1 MVLGIALVFLNGSS
15 ANAAA
20 AESVTILFSANVK
33 GEMEACG

>member
-1 MVLGIALVFLNGSS
+1 MVLGITLVFLNSHN
-15 ANAAA
+15 ANGAA